1 MREGCGHAGAVRVG
15 DVRLRGQGGR
25 RCGDGA
31 VPETAGL
38 GLTGGRSAPATFAP
52 GSPRAA
58 ELAGRQQTQGDP
70 PAPERSRL
78 CACSARG
85 PPTDRDVLSARGPPA
100 DRDAPQRDRRLRAPR
115 LLGIPLAPEP
125 AQSGVLTWFPLQDH
139 HELPGRPVSRSLL
152 PSPSPARPQLLE
164 RTVTQSGRGS
174 QAPLP
179 RCDLCTKDPGTVCEL
194 G

>member
-1 MREGCGHAGAVRVG
+1 MATLELSGWATCGSV
-15 DVRLRGQGGR
+15 GQGGR
-25 RCGDGA
+25 RYGDGA

-58 ELAGRQQTQGDP
+58 DLAGRQQTQGDP
-70 PAPERSRL
+70 PSPTARAPERSRP

-85 PPTDRDVLSARGPPA
+85 DRPPTGT
-100 DRDAPQRDRRLRAPR
+100 RRSGTVAYAPR

-125 AQSGVLTWFPLQDH
+125 AQSGVLTWFPLHDH

-174 QAPLP
+174 RAPLP
-179 RCDLCTKDPGTVCEL
+179 RCDLCTKDPGTVCES